1 LSRGVMAA
9 MLTQMPRRHVLLLV
23 VCAVSALAAA
33 GAPVSRADLGKTPIA
48 AAFARTD
55 RWLHHEAGGYG
66 GAATYKLGT
75 CKLLHRRPWL
85 AYTCTGALFGRG
97 LVCHIT
103 VTLAVRK
110 VARDSYNAIS
120 VKSYA
125 DGPLNAPC

>member
-1 LSRGVMAA
+1 MRIG
-9 MLTQMPRRHVLLLV
+9 PRLLLV
-23 VCAVSALAAA
+23 VLLISVATA
-33 GAPVSRADLGKTPIA
+33 GAATVARADLGKTPIA
-48 AAFARTD
+48 AALARTD

-85 AYTCTGALFGRG
+85 AYTCTGAIYGRG

-110 VARDSYNAIS
+110 LAPDSYNAIN